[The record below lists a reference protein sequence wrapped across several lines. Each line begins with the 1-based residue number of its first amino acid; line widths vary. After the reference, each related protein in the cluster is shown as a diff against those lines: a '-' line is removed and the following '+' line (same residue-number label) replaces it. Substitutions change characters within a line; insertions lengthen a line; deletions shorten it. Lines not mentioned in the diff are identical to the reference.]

1 MFLKNIIF
9 FIRKNNL
16 KKEEFVSDFCKISK
30 KSPLL
35 MCFFKK
41 IFPYFFIRVIVF
53 FTISI
58 YICNAIKIY
67 TQDKFGFIWLG
78 LR

>member
-1 MFLKNIIF
+1 
-9 FIRKNNL
+9 
-16 KKEEFVSDFCKISK
+16 
-30 KSPLL
+30 

-53 FTISI
+53 FTIST
-58 YICNAIKIY
+58 YICNAIKV